1 MPRLPQS
8 DSILS
13 YHFERMRRGTPRLY
27 NNNNIYKMKIL
38 LFDNYDSFTYN
49 LLHILKELG
58 ADVEVHRNDK
68 ISLEEIERFDKI
80 LLSPGPGIPE
90 EAGILLPL
98 IRRYAPTKSI
108 LGVCL
113 GEQAIG
119 EAFGATLINLTDVHH
134 GVCSDIRIVA
144 KDPIF
149 EGLEPGIRVGRYHSW
164 AVSKENFPD
173 CLEITAVDTEEG
185 QIMGLR
191 HREYDVR
198 GIQFHPES
206 VLTPKGKT
214 IIRNWLEQ
222 STREGSQGT
231 SQG

>member
-1 MPRLPQS
+1 
-8 DSILS
+8 
-13 YHFERMRRGTPRLY
+13 
-27 NNNNIYKMKIL
+27 MKIL

-149 EGLEPGIRVGRYHSW
+149 EGLDRVYVLALSFLGGLQGKLPGLSGNYGGRYGRRTDH
-164 AVSKENFPD
+164 
-173 CLEITAVDTEEG
+173 
-185 QIMGLR
+185 GLA
-191 HREYDVR
+191 
-198 GIQFHPES
+198 PS
-206 VLTPKGKT
+206 
-214 IIRNWLEQ
+214 
-222 STREGSQGT
+222 
-231 SQG
+231 

>member
-1 MPRLPQS
+1 M
-8 DSILS
+8 D
-13 YHFERMRRGTPRLY
+13 
-27 NNNNIYKMKIL
+27 KIL

-58 ADVEVHRNDK
+58 ADVEVHRNDR
-68 ISLEEIERFDKI
+68 ISLEEVERFDKI
-80 LLSPGPGIPE
+80 LLSPGPGIPD

-119 EAFGATLINLTDVHH
+119 EAFGAKLVNLAKVHH
-134 GVCSDIRIVA
+134 GECSDIRVTA
-144 KDPIF
+144 GDPLF
-149 EGLEPGIRVGRYHSW
+149 AGLEGGFRAGRYHSW
-164 AVSKENFPD
+164 VVSREGFPD
-173 CLEITAVDTEEG
+173 CLEITAEDMEER
-185 QIMGLR
+185 QVMALR
-191 HREYDVR
+191 HRVYDVR

-214 IIRNWLEQ
+214 IIENWLK
-222 STREGSQGT
+222 GNK
-231 SQG
+231 

>member
-1 MPRLPQS
+1 
-8 DSILS
+8 
-13 YHFERMRRGTPRLY
+13 
-27 NNNNIYKMKIL
+27 MKIL

-164 AVSKENFPD
+164 AVSW
-173 CLEITAVDTEEG
+173 
-185 QIMGLR
+185 
-191 HREYDVR
+191 
-198 GIQFHPES
+198 
-206 VLTPKGKT
+206 KT
-214 IIRNWLEQ
+214 SRIVWKSRRSIRKKDRSWACAIVSTMYEVSNSIRNPC
-222 STREGSQGT
+222 
-231 SQG
+231 

>member
-1 MPRLPQS
+1 
-8 DSILS
+8 
-13 YHFERMRRGTPRLY
+13 
-27 NNNNIYKMKIL
+27 MKIL

-58 ADVEVHRNDK
+58 AEVEVHRNDQ
-68 ISLEEIERFDKI
+68 IPLDEIERFDKI

-119 EAFGATLINLTDVHH
+119 QAFGAQLINLSDVHH
-134 GVCSDIRIVA
+134 GVCSDIRLLA
-144 KDPIF
+144 SDPLF
-149 EGLEPGIRVGRYHSW
+149 AGLEPGFRAGRYHSW
-164 AVSKENFPD
+164 VVSRENFPD
-173 CLEITAVDTEEG
+173 CLEITAEDTKEG
-185 QIMGLR
+185 QIMALR
-191 HREYDVR
+191 HKTYDVK

-214 IIRNWLEQ
+214 ILKNWIEQ
-222 STREGSQGT
+222 
-231 SQG
+231 

>member
-1 MPRLPQS
+1 
-8 DSILS
+8 
-13 YHFERMRRGTPRLY
+13 
-27 NNNNIYKMKIL
+27 MKIL

-58 ADVEVHRNDK
+58 TDVEVHRNDK

-113 GEQAIG
+113 GKQAIG

-214 IIRNWLEQ
+214 IIENWLK
-222 STREGSQGT
+222 R
-231 SQG
+231 

>member
-98 IRRYAPTKSI
+98 IRQYAPTKSI

-214 IIRNWLEQ
+214 IIENWLK
-222 STREGSQGT
+222 R
-231 SQG
+231 

>member
-1 MPRLPQS
+1 
-8 DSILS
+8 
-13 YHFERMRRGTPRLY
+13 MRRGTPRLY

-173 CLEITAVDTEEG
+173 CLESTAVDTEEG

-214 IIRNWLEQ
+214 IIENWLK
-222 STREGSQGT
+222 R
-231 SQG
+231 

>member
-1 MPRLPQS
+1 
-8 DSILS
+8 
-13 YHFERMRRGTPRLY
+13 
-27 NNNNIYKMKIL
+27 MKVL

-49 LLHILKELG
+49 LLHILKELDV
-58 ADVEVHRNDK
+58 DVEVHRNDK
-68 ISLEEIERFDKI
+68 ISLDEVERFDKI

-119 EAFGATLINLTDVHH
+119 EAFGATLTNLTDVHH
-134 GVCSDIRIVA
+134 GVCSN
-144 KDPIF
+144 
-149 EGLEPGIRVGRYHSW
+149 IRVKVPDPLFTDLESGFRAGRYHSW
-164 AVSKENFPD
+164 VVSKENFPD
-173 CLEITAVDTEEG
+173 CLEITAEDVGEG
-185 QIMGLR
+185 QIMALR

-206 VLTPKGKT
+206 ILTPKGKT
-214 IIRNWLEQ
+214 IIWNWIADSNGQLIINN
-222 STREGSQGT
+222 
-231 SQG
+231 